1 MYIFCKDF
9 NDRLVATNR
18 VSFRNQNQFNAEPTP
33 TTTEPEVE
41 FGGRLFKS
49 TNVEDASRDGG
60 FGSRQTTTAS
70 LELQKIEDD

>member
-1 MYIFCKDF
+1 MFLSHTDF

-18 VSFRNQNQFNAEPTP
+18 VAFREKNQFNAEPTP
-33 TTTEPEVE
+33 TTAQPEVE

-49 TNVEDASRDGG
+49 TDVEDASRNGG
-60 FGSRQTTTAS
+60 FGSRQTTTGS